1 MTKITREERERREK
15 VNREITKL
23 AQQEKWLESF
33 RPKRE
38 EKNRVKVQIKKKAIN
53 IVKEKVSKK
62 KKKLNP
68 KLLQELNNE
77 IQRTMTLYK
86 NKAK

>member
-15 VNREITKL
+15 VNREITRL

-38 EKNRVKVQIKKKAIN
+38 EKNRVKVQIKKKAIK

-62 KKKLNP
+62 KKKLNS

-77 IQRTMTLYK
+77 IQRMMTLYE

>member
-15 VNREITKL
+15 VNREITRL

-38 EKNRVKVQIKKKAIN
+38 EKNRVKVQIKKKAIK

>member
-15 VNREITKL
+15 VNREITRL

-38 EKNRVKVQIKKKAIN
+38 EKNRVKVQIKKKAIK

-62 KKKLNP
+62 KKKLNS

-77 IQRTMTLYK
+77 IQRTMTLYE

>member
-1 MTKITREERERREK
+1 MTKITKEERERREK
-15 VNREITKL
+15 VNREITRL

-38 EKNRVKVQIKKKAIN
+38 EKNRVRAQIKKKTIK
-53 IVKEKVSKK
+53 IVKEKVPKK
-62 KKKLNP
+62 KKKLNS

-77 IQRTMTLYK
+77 IQRTMTLYE